1 MKGLE
6 TLMRIFSKDSKENIK
21 SNLKDM
27 EVADTKKQK
36 RYQWIKGDRFG
47 DIVEVAEQQPDSK
60 WLYFTDGSRINP
72 SLRSE
77 FLLEIEN
84 DNQILKVKKP
94 KAKVEQVQ
102 PVEEITPVQEV
113 SKPAVVVNEP
123 TVMGKMIEK
132 MSKKNVVNV
141 PLDININIPT
151 PAIYAMLSEGMEA
164 EDLNEEIMSVA
175 LAQIEINKLQ
185 EYIKEQITNFL
196 IEYYG

>member
-1 MKGLE
+1 
-6 TLMRIFSKDSKENIK
+6 
-21 SNLKDM
+21 M

>member
-1 MKGLE
+1 
-6 TLMRIFSKDSKENIK
+6 
-21 SNLKDM
+21 M

-185 EYIKEQITNFL
+185 EYIKEQINNFL